1 MEPDTAPSAA
11 LATSPTAADVSGGLV
26 RRIGERVFDFDRQVA
41 VMAIINRTR
50 DSFYDKGRTFA
61 LDSAVAAAEAALD
74 QGADWVDI
82 GAVPFSPRTEPV
94 DTAEELDRIVPL
106 VQEVRR
112 RTDAVISV
120 DTFRTE
126 VAAAAVAAGATA
138 INDTSGLR
146 DPELAEVAAQSGATL
161 VITHSLAAP
170 REELFRPTY
179 DDVVDEVKAFLLSRA
194 QLAMDHGVRPEQ
206 IVIDPGH
213 DLNKNT
219 LHSLE
224 LTARLDELAGHGFP
238 LLASVSNKDFI
249 AEALGL
255 DKQQLRAGTTATV
268 TMCIMAGARVLRV
281 HDVRSTVEAARMVG
295 AVLGWH
301 PPVLVEHNTEEH
313 APA

>member
-1 MEPDTAPSAA
+1 MTADTDLNPA
-11 LATSPTAADVSGGLV
+11 VSGGQAEPVTMV
-26 RRIGERVFDFDRQVA
+26 RQIGDRVFDFGRQAA

-50 DSFYDKGRTFA
+50 DSFYDRGRTFA
-61 LDSAVAAAEAALD
+61 LDTAVAAAQTALD
-74 QGADWVDI
+74 QGADWIDV
-82 GAVPFSPRTEPV
+82 GAVPFSPRTTPV
-94 DTAEELDRIVPL
+94 DAAEERDRLLPFVE
-106 VQEVRR
+106 EVRR
-112 RTDAVISV
+112 RSDAVISV

-146 DPELAEVAAQSGATL
+146 DPELADVAAESGAAL

-170 REELFRPTY
+170 REELFRPSY
-179 DDVVDEVKAFLLSRA
+179 DDVVDEVKAFLISRA
-194 QLAMDHGVRPEQ
+194 QLAVDRGVRPEQ
-206 IVIDPGH
+206 IIIDPGH

-224 LTARLDELAGHGFP
+224 ITRRLGELAGLGFP

-255 DKQQLRAGTTATV
+255 DKQELLAGTTATV
-268 TMCIMAGARVLRV
+268 TMCLLAGARVLRV
-281 HDVRSTVEAARMVG
+281 HDVRSTVEAVRMVG

-301 PPVLVEHNTEEH
+301 PPVQLQHNTEDS
-313 APA
+313 AAG

>member
-1 MEPDTAPSAA
+1 MEPDTTMPDG
-11 LATSPTAADVSGGLV
+11 PTGDLV
-26 RRIGERVFDFDRQVA
+26 RRIGDRVFDFDRQVA

-50 DSFYDKGRTFA
+50 DSFYDHGRTFA
-61 LDSAVAAAEAALD
+61 FDTAVAAAQGALD
-74 QGADWVDI
+74 QGADWIDI
-82 GAVPFSPRTEPV
+82 GAVPFSPRTVPV
-94 DTAEELDRIVPL
+94 DAAEELDRVVPL
-106 VQEVRR
+106 VQEMRR
-112 RTDAVISV
+112 RSDAVISV

-126 VAAAAVAAGATA
+126 VAAAAAAAGATA

-146 DPELAEVAAQSGATL
+146 DPELADVAAESGATL

-179 DDVVDEVKAFLLSRA
+179 EDVVDEVKAFLLSRA
-194 QLAMDHGVRPEQ
+194 QLAIDRGVRPEQ

-249 AEALGL
+249 AETLGL
-255 DKQQLRAGTTATV
+255 DKQELRAGTTATV
-268 TMCIMAGARVLRV
+268 TMCILSGARVIRV
-281 HDVRSTVEAARMVG
+281 HDVRSTVDAARMVG

-301 PPVLVEHNTEEH
+301 PPVLVQHNTEEH
-313 APA
+313 AGV

>member
-1 MEPDTAPSAA
+1 MTADTDRNPAA
-11 LATSPTAADVSGGLV
+11 SGGQAEPVPMV
-26 RRIGERVFDFDRQVA
+26 RQIGDRVFDFGRQAA

-50 DSFYDKGRTFA
+50 DSFYDRGRTFA
-61 LDSAVAAAEAALD
+61 LDTAVAAAQTALD
-74 QGADWVDI
+74 QGADWIDV
-82 GAVPFSPRTEPV
+82 GAVPFSPRTTPV
-94 DTAEELDRIVPL
+94 DAAEERDRLLPFVE
-106 VQEVRR
+106 EVRR
-112 RTDAVISV
+112 RSDAVISV

-146 DPELAEVAAQSGATL
+146 DPELADVAAESGAAL

-170 REELFRPTY
+170 REEWFRPSY
-179 DDVVDEVKAFLLSRA
+179 DDVMDEVKAFLLSRA
-194 QLAMDHGVRPEQ
+194 QLAVDRGVRPEQ
-206 IVIDPGH
+206 IIIDPGH

-224 LTARLDELAGHGFP
+224 ITRRLGELAALGFP

-249 AEALGL
+249 AETLGL
-255 DKQQLRAGTTATV
+255 DKQELLAGTTATV
-268 TMCIMAGARVLRV
+268 TMCLLAGARVLRV

-301 PPVLVEHNTEEH
+301 PPVQLQHNTEES
-313 APA
+313 AAG

>member
-1 MEPDTAPSAA
+1 MEPETD
-11 LATSPTAADVSGGLV
+11 LPTGGLV
-26 RRIGERVFDFDRQVA
+26 RRIGDRVFDFDRQVA

-61 LDSAVAAAEAALD
+61 LDTAVAAAQSALD
-74 QGADWVDI
+74 LGADWIDI
-82 GAVPFSPRTEPV
+82 GAVPFSPRTVPV
-94 DTAEELDRIVPL
+94 DAAEEIDRVVPL

-112 RTDAVISV
+112 RSDAVISV

-126 VAAAAVAAGATA
+126 VAAAAVEAGATA

-146 DPELAEVAAQSGATL
+146 DPQLADVAARSGATL

-170 REELFRPTY
+170 RVELFRPTY

-194 QLAMDHGVRPEQ
+194 ELAIARGVRPEQ

-249 AEALGL
+249 AETLGL
-255 DKQQLRAGTTATV
+255 DKQELRTGTIATV
-268 TMCIMAGARVLRV
+268 TMCILSGARILRV
-281 HDVRSTVEAARMVG
+281 HDVRSTVETARMVG

>member
-1 MEPDTAPSAA
+1 MQPDPRTPCQDGLAP
-11 LATSPTAADVSGGLV
+11 TGLV

-41 VMAIINRTR
+41 VMAIVNRTR
-50 DSFYDKGRTFA
+50 DSFYDNGRTFA
-61 LDSAVAAAEAALD
+61 LDRAVEAAQSALD
-74 QGADWVDI
+74 QGADWIDV
-82 GAVPFSPRTEPV
+82 GAVPFSPRTELV
-94 DTAEELDRIVPL
+94 DAVEERERIVPF

-112 RTDAVISV
+112 RSDAVISV
-120 DTFRTE
+120 DTFRAE

-146 DPELAEVAAQSGATL
+146 DPELADVAAESGAAL

-170 REELFRPTY
+170 REEWFRPTY

-194 QLAMDHGVRPEQ
+194 QLAMDRGVRAEQ

-224 LTARLDELAGHGFP
+224 LTRRLDELAGHGFP

-255 DKQQLRAGTTATV
+255 DKQQLLAGTTATV
-268 TMCIMAGARVLRV
+268 TMCLLKGARVLRV
-281 HDVRSTVEAARMVG
+281 HDVRTTVETARMVG

-301 PPVLVEHNTEEH
+301 PPAEVRHNTEAH

>member
-1 MEPDTAPSAA
+1 MEIDTAPGD
-11 LATSPTAADVSGGLV
+11 TGLV
-26 RRIGERVFDFDRQVA
+26 RRIGERVFDFERQAA

-50 DSFYDKGRTFA
+50 DSFYDRGRTFA
-61 LDSAVAAAEAALD
+61 LDRAVSAAQEALD
-74 QGADWVDI
+74 LGADWIDI
-82 GAVPFSPRTEPV
+82 GAVPFSPRTELV
-94 DTAEELDRIVPL
+94 DAAEERDRVVPL
-106 VQEVRR
+106 VEEVRR
-112 RTDAVISV
+112 RSDAVISV
-120 DTFRTE
+120 DTFRAE

-146 DPELAEVAAQSGATL
+146 DPAIADVAADTGATL

-170 REELFRPTY
+170 REEWFRPTY

-194 QLAMDHGVRPEQ
+194 ELAVDRGVRPDQ

-224 LTARLDELAGHGFP
+224 LTRRLDELAGHGFP

-255 DKQQLRAGTTATV
+255 GKQELSAGTIATV
-268 TMCIMAGARVLRV
+268 TVCLLKGARVLRV
-281 HDVRSTVEAARMVG
+281 HDVRSTVEATRMIG
-295 AVLGWH
+295 AVLGWQ
-301 PPVLVEHNTEEH
+301 PPVLLEHNTEES
-313 APA
+313 AG

>member
-1 MEPDTAPSAA
+1 MAPDTAPAA
-11 LATSPTAADVSGGLV
+11 APTGEPGMV
-26 RRIGERVFDFDRQVA
+26 RRIGERVFDFERQAA
-41 VMAIINRTR
+41 VMAIVNRTR

-61 LDSAVAAAEAALD
+61 LDRAVSAAQDALD
-74 QGADWVDI
+74 QGADWIDI

-94 DTAEELDRIVPL
+94 DSEEERRRVLPL
-106 VQEVRR
+106 VEEVRR
-112 RTDAVISV
+112 RSDAVISV
-120 DTFRTE
+120 DTFRAE

-146 DPELAEVAAQSGATL
+146 EPEIADVAAESGAAL

-170 REELFRPTY
+170 REEWFRPSY

-194 QLAMDHGVRPEQ
+194 ELAIARGVRPEQ
-206 IVIDPGH
+206 IIIDPGH

-224 LTARLDELAGHGFP
+224 VTRRLDELAGHGFP

-249 AEALGL
+249 AETLGL
-255 DKQQLRAGTTATV
+255 DKQQLAVGTTATV
-268 TMCIMAGARVLRV
+268 TVCLLKGARVLRV
-281 HDVRSTVEAARMVG
+281 HDVRSTVEAVRMVG

-301 PPVLVEHNTEEH
+301 PPVEQRHNLEES
-313 APA
+313 ATG